1 MPFSHTLIALNSI
14 AKGLSKLI
22 LNEEQLRSDLD
33 SHWEVC
39 AEAIQTVLRREGF
52 DKPYEALKEL
62 TRGNS
67 SVTPETLEQ
76 FIDKLDVSAEVKEE
90 LKQVTPHNYIG
101 VFRMPE
107 A

>member
-14 AKGLSKLI
+14 SKGLSKLI
-22 LNEEQLRSDLD
+22 LNEEQLKGDLD
-33 SHWEVC
+33 DHWEVC

-67 SVTPETLEQ
+67 SITPEILEQ
-76 FIDKLDVSAEVKEE
+76 FIEKLDVSAEVKEE

-101 VFRMPE
+101 VFRMPK